1 MKINRI
7 LSGVI
12 FMALALLTMTFSG
25 CNKDDES
32 GTVILESFGPS
43 PALRG
48 GNIYFLGQN
57 LDKVTTIVFPENV
70 EVSDFELESN
80 NRIKAKVPQEAEPGH
95 VRLLLADGTEV
106 VSKATIS
113 FTEPIEISEIS
124 PMTVRPGEQLTI
136 KGDYLNLIERVT
148 FTGGAEVTS
157 EEFATWERAQIVL
170 TVPMEAQSGI
180 ITLSDNAVEPIEL
193 ESEEEI
199 NVVLPSVNS
208 VASFD
213 DVKPGDRLEVTGSDL
228 DLVAS
233 VLFQGEISAEVEV
246 GDGKLSFTVP
256 SGAADGEM
264 SLVAYSGLSVVAAN
278 ITMAVP
284 ENLVVEPASG
294 IKANDVIKVKGKN
307 MDVVTTVVFPG
318 VANAVEP
325 QAVSESEISV
335 LVPEGVVSGDIV
347 LNTASGKTSTVAV
360 STLKAVVN
368 EYNPSPVVAGED
380 LELRGENLD
389 MVSAV
394 TFGGEQNG
402 KIISQSATSL
412 TVTVPLYAESG
423 AVVLTLGN
431 GETVE
436 CATLT
441 VNAPSYC
448 YFASSADERRN
459 FVAGEVAQITV
470 NNASQ
475 LTDVRI
481 NGTSVEY
488 SVQGDV
494 LWVYIPSSATGT
506 ATMTLVSSS
515 DEVEYT
521 VNVVS
526 SGAEQLV
533 TVWEGTY
540 NIGSWSSLQ
549 IDKSMFAE
557 LEAGNKI
564 RVSFTLDMSY
574 NYWQMSIK
582 SMESGWPQYAY
593 ADLTAEDTRYELAV
607 DAALV
612 DVFKNNGMVVT
623 GCNYVVSKVEIVK

>member
-113 FTEPIEISEIS
+113 FTELIEISEIS

-278 ITMAVP
+278 VTMAVP
-284 ENLVVEPASG
+284 ENLVAEPASG

-607 DAALV
+607 DAALA

>member
-278 ITMAVP
+278 VTMAVP
-284 ENLVVEPASG
+284 ENLVAEPASG

-431 GETVE
+431 GETVD

-607 DAALV
+607 DAALA